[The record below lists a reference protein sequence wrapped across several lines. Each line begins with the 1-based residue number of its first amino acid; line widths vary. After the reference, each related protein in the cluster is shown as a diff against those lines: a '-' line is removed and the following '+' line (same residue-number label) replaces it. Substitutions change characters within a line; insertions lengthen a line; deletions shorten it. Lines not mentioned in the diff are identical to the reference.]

1 MNSDIFEGKWDQFKG
16 QIRQHYGELTDDE
29 LETAKGNKEELIGKI
44 KQRYGETRE
53 DVETAVNKIAAKLN

>member
-16 QIRQHYGELTDDE
+16 QLRQHYGKLTDDE

-44 KQRYGETRE
+44 KAQYGETRE
-53 DVETAVNKIAAKLN
+53 DVENAVNKIAAKLN